1 MILKQLVRF
10 LTKGATT
17 NGNVPCC
24 YHHTTDIEFPL
35 VNYSTSFSK
44 DYWGNYSGTLGDYMS
59 SISLSEPINT
69 WSSNTSATNRYH
81 FLCLVGG
88 GTTPATVD
96 DRQLENLYTTDQLT
110 QNTQSLQYLNMKMN
124 VTTTYTNK
132 TDSNLTINEI
142 GLGMYNKHMYTANT
156 TGTCGAALLTREV
169 LSTPIVLAPGES
181 RTFALTIDFLDMLT
195 Q

>member
-1 MILKQLVRF
+1 MI
-10 LTKGATT
+10 
-17 NGNVPCC
+17 N
-24 YHHTTDIEFPL
+24 
-35 VNYSTSFSK
+35 
-44 DYWGNYSGTLGDYMS
+44 
-59 SISLSEPINT
+59 ISLSAPINT
-69 WSSNTSATNRYH
+69 WDTNAYTSNRYC

-88 GTTPATVD
+88 GTTPATVE

-110 QNTQSLQYLNMKMN
+110 QNTQSLSYLNEKMN

-142 GLGMYNKHMYTANT
+142 GLGMYNQHMFSPNT
-156 TGTCGAALLTREV
+156 TGNCGAALLTREV